1 MYELVGVLKTI
12 ILELFI
18 QQENNCQPRR
28 ISQMH
33 NTLIQ
38 LHSGRIWTF
47 GTFCTFCAKLIEWPP
62 SIGKVS
68 LATSRQ
74 KHNIIHHHYD
84 FVISRCR
91 FIRGE
96 PPCAQCMR
104 ASVLVRRVTVCA
116 IRVRTQISAASH
128 RVRHITC
135 VLVLYYKAVR
145 QCLLD
150 LELVTISIATGYS
163 PHPLAVY

>member
-1 MYELVGVLKTI
+1 MHSILIAVFQLMYELVGVLKTI

-68 LATSRQ
+68 LATSRL

-91 FIRGE
+91 FKGRAAM
-96 PPCAQCMR
+96 CANHLR
-104 ASVLVRRVTVCA
+104 IS
-116 IRVRTQISAASH
+116 ISAASL
-128 RVRHITC
+128 RVRNSCAHNTQQGN
-135 VLVLYYKAVR
+135 VLVGYLQIKSTWQVLAIWY
-145 QCLLD
+145 L
-150 LELVTISIATGYS
+150 TGTFCT
-163 PHPLAVY
+163 

>member
-1 MYELVGVLKTI
+1 M
-12 ILELFI
+12 
-18 QQENNCQPRR
+18 C
-28 ISQMH
+28 
-33 NTLIQ
+33 
-38 LHSGRIWTF
+38 
-47 GTFCTFCAKLIEWPP
+47 
-62 SIGKVS
+62 
-68 LATSRQ
+68 
-74 KHNIIHHHYD
+74 
-84 FVISRCR
+84 
-91 FIRGE
+91 
-96 PPCAQCMR
+96 
-104 ASVLVRRVTVCA
+104 ASVLVRRVSVCA